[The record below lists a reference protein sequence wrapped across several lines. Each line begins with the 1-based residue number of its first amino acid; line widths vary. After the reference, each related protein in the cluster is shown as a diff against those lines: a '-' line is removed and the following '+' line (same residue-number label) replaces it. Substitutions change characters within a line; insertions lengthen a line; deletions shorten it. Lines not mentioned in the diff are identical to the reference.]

1 VFGIWYLVFVIEESQ
16 FVIPNTQYP
25 ITNHQVELFQQVGQV
40 RQVSEVTGTLNS
52 SSHPALVLQ
61 RVAGDA
67 AWKHFTLFVDE
78 LQQKVS
84 VFDAELAETAVFLTL
99 LTYIWIAE
107 KLDIVS

>member
-1 VFGIWYLVFVIEESQ
+1 M
-16 FVIPNTQYP
+16 
-25 ITNHQVELFQQVGQV
+25 
-40 RQVSEVTGTLNS
+40 TGTLNS
-52 SSHPALVLQ
+52 GSHPALVLQ

-84 VFDAELAETAVFLTL
+84 VFVINVFNAELAETAVFLTL